1 LGKSLVITEKP
12 SVASDIASALGG
24 FEDCDGFFENDE
36 FVVTFAVGHLF
47 ELLPPEEIDPEYKRW
62 TLANLPILPESFSYR
77 PKKGQSDRIRTIK
90 KLLDR
95 SDIDVVVNA
104 CDAGREG
111 ELIFREI
118 VEHFDSDK
126 PMRRLWL
133 RSMTNQA
140 ILDGFAALRPGEEFD
155 GLAAAAA
162 CRARSDWLIGMNATR
177 ALTKRLKSRKE
188 KTAWSAGRVQTPTL
202 ALLVAR
208 ELEVLAHVPK
218 PFWRIAATFNH
229 DGRTWTAAWFAPDFE
244 AGADEDAR
252 EDRIFDEERARAIVA
267 RVSGQQGEASEKRK
281 PSRESP
287 PTLFDL
293 TSLQREAN
301 RRFGW
306 SARRALSAGQRC
318 YERHK
323 ILTYP
328 RTASRC
334 LPNDYRAIV
343 DEVLETFAG
352 VGAREDDGFADYAAS
367 AARLQRDGL
376 ENEKRIFDDA
386 GVSDHFAIIPTGTL
400 PAEPLTGDDR
410 RLFDLVMRRFLGAF
424 HPPALWERVERICLV
439 DGESFRARARVLK
452 EPGWRSVLP
461 PAATENEQEELVAL
475 APGQSEVEGVDVVA
489 SSAEVED
496 DHTRPPPRITEAR
509 LLSLMEN
516 AGQQIEDEDLAAAID
531 EKGIGTPATR
541 ADVIENLIAKGYV
554 VRADKALRPT
564 VKGIRLID
572 TLNRIHIERLTS
584 PRLTGDIE
592 YHLGEVERGA
602 RSAEDFMAEMSTYA
616 SEIVETAKQF
626 EYDALYDLN
635 EDLGDCPACKRPVIE
650 MAWFYRCKPEP
661 DVSQEEDCPVRF
673 WKDTSGRYLDRGTA
687 RTLIQE
693 GKTGELDGFTA
704 RNGRTYRG
712 VLELLPDEDWK
723 VKVRSLGYNE
733 GAGVSDQPEYEVN
746 PEPLGPCPLGEG
758 CQVFES
764 PTQFLCERA
773 LKKAEES
780 QDSAA
785 ADESAS
791 KSCGFVLPRT
801 VCKREIVREE
811 ADVYL
816 KTKNTGLLT
825 EFTSRFG
832 RPFSATLV
840 LKPNGRHGFEFQP
853 RAGGGRKKASGS
865 KKRGKKASTKK
876 ATAKKASTKKAT
888 AKKASTKKAT
898 AKKAAG
904 KATAKKAAPG
914 AAAAKTT
921 RKKAG
926 NSAASSRKTTG
937 KKASSAPSGAAA
949 VEKQSVREKRP
960 KPPSD
965 G

>member
-12 SVASDIASALGG
+12 SVARDIASALGG
-24 FEDCDGFFENDE
+24 FTDHDGFFENDE

-62 TLANLPILPESFSYR
+62 TLANLPILPERFAYK
-77 PKKGQSDRIRTIK
+77 PKKGQSERIRTIK
-90 KLLDR
+90 RLLGR
-95 SDIDVVVNA
+95 SDIDTVVNA

-118 VEHFDSDK
+118 VDHLDSDK
-126 PMRRLWL
+126 PIRRLWL
-133 RSMTNQA
+133 QSMTNRA
-140 ILDGFAALRPGEEFD
+140 IVNGFGSLRPGEELE

-162 CRARSDWLIGMNATR
+162 CRARTDWLIGMNATR

-218 PFWRIAATFNH
+218 PFWRVTGSFDH
-229 DGRTWTAAWFAPDFE
+229 EGRTWTAAWFDPGFE
-244 AGADEDAR
+244 AGPEEHAR
-252 EDRIFDEERARAIVA
+252 EDRIFDEPRARAIVES
-267 RVSGQQGEASEKRK
+267 VSGQSGEASEKRR
-281 PSRESP
+281 PSRESAP
-287 PTLFDL
+287 ALFDL

-306 SARRALSAGQRC
+306 SARRALSAAQRC

-334 LPNDYRAIV
+334 LPNDYRAVV
-343 DEVLETFAG
+343 DDVLGSLAG
-352 VGAREDDGFADYAAS
+352 AGTREDDGFADYAAS
-367 AARLQRDGL
+367 AIRLQGDGL

-424 HPPALWERVERICLV
+424 HPPAVWERVERICV
-439 DGESFRARARVLK
+439 VGGESFRARARILK
-452 EPGWRSVLP
+452 EPGWRAVLP
-461 PAATENEQEELVAL
+461 PSSAESEQDELVAL
-475 APGQSEVEGVDVVA
+475 APGRSEVEGVGVLA
-489 SSAEVED
+489 SSAEVEA
-496 DHTRPPPRITEAR
+496 DHTRPPPRVTEAR

-516 AGQQIEDEDLAAAID
+516 AGEQIEDEDLAAALN

-541 ADVIENLIAKGYV
+541 ADIIENLIAKGYV

-584 PRLTGDIE
+584 PELTGDIE
-592 YHLGEVERGA
+592 FNLGEVERGA
-602 RSAEDFMAEMSTYA
+602 RSAEDFMAEMATYA
-616 SEIVETAKQF
+616 SEIVDTAKHF

-635 EDLGDCPACKRPVIE
+635 EDLGNCPACKRPVIE

-673 WKDTSGRYLDRGTA
+673 WKDTSGRYLDRGTV
-687 RTLIQE
+687 RTLIQD

-712 VLELLPDEDWK
+712 ILEILPDEDWK

-746 PEPLGPCPLGEG
+746 PEPLGPCPFEEACRVL
-758 CQVFES
+758 ES
-764 PTQFLCERA
+764 PTQYLCERA

-780 QDSAA
+780 EASETAG
-785 ADESAS
+785 ESEL
-791 KSCGFVLPRT
+791 KGCGFVLPRT
-801 VCKREIVREE
+801 VCKREMVRDE
-811 ADVYL
+811 ADLYL

-832 RPFSATLV
+832 RPFAATLV

-853 RAGGGRKKASGS
+853 REGGRKKAAG
-865 KKRGKKASTKK
+865 
-876 ATAKKASTKKAT
+876 AKKPR
-888 AKKASTKKAT
+888 
-898 AKKAAG
+898 KAAT
-904 KATAKKAAPG
+904 K
-914 AAAAKTT
+914 KTT
-921 RKKAG
+921 RKAATKKTTRKAATKKTTRKAATKKTTSKAATKQATRTAAPG
-926 NSAASSRKTTG
+926 KTTGENAGSHAASSSQSPG
-937 KKASSAPSGAAA
+937 KKSSSRRTGATTAGKKSGRA
-949 VEKQSVREKRP
+949 KSP
-960 KPPSD
+960 KAPSD